1 MKAGSCE
8 IDEGSGY
15 IGFREALDI
24 IDANIRQLGEESL
37 PLDQCVC
44 RIASAEAVAQVSN
57 PTNDVSLKD
66 GFAVRSA
73 DVACAEKNKPVCL
86 KMDGSAFAGAAYW
99 GHVRDGIAIK
109 ICSGASIPDG
119 ADAVVAAE
127 FCEELRTGEV
137 LVKADAGVGRNIMHA
152 GVEVE
157 AGAVI
162 ARKGEKFLP
171 GSLGLAAAA
180 GLNRLKVYRQP
191 RVTIVS
197 VGDEVVAP
205 GEELK
210 AGQLYA
216 SNMVTMKSWLNY
228 FNIPCDTS
236 LVSDDESSIIHELEK
251 HFPGVDAI
259 LTSGGAWGSERDL
272 VAGALDKLGWQ
283 KLFHYVRMGPGKGVA
298 FGLLHNV
305 PVFCLPGGPTSNVMA
320 FLQLALP
327 ALFRMAGQNGHP
339 LQTVHAR
346 LEEDVK
352 GRHHAWTEFKDAV
365 VSVGDNGGYTASLYR
380 NKSRLMS
387 IARANGLLCIPEG
400 RESLRMGDVVP
411 VQLLRPRLDDLQG

>member
-1 MKAGSCE
+1 MKEGYCE

-24 IDANIRQLGEESL
+24 IEANVRLLGEETL
-37 PLDQCVC
+37 PLDLCVY
-44 RIASAEAVAQVSN
+44 RVASAGAVARVSN

-73 DVACAEKNKPVCL
+73 DVASAEKNKPVCL
-86 KMDGSAFAGAAYW
+86 KMDGSAFAGT
-99 GHVRDGIAIK
+99 GCQGRVKDGTAIK
-109 ICSGASIPDG
+109 ICSGASIPEG
-119 ADAVVAAE
+119 ADAVVASE
-127 FCEELRTGEV
+127 FCEEQRTGDV
-137 LVKADAGVGRNIMHA
+137 LVKADAGVGRNIMQA
-152 GVEVE
+152 GVEVQ

-162 ARKGEKFLP
+162 ARQGEIFLP

-180 GLNRLKVYRQP
+180 GLNRLMVYRQP
-191 RVTIVS
+191 RVAIVS

-205 GEELK
+205 GEELN

-216 SNMVTMKSWLNY
+216 SNMVTMKSWLSC
-228 FNIPCDTS
+228 FNIPCVTS
-236 LVSDDESSIIHELEK
+236 LVADDEGSIMREFEK
-251 HFPGVDAI
+251 HVPGVDAI

-272 VAGALDKLGWQ
+272 VGGALDKLGWQ
-283 KLFHYVRMGPGKGVA
+283 RRFHYVRMGPGKGVA

-320 FLQLALP
+320 FLQMALP
-327 ALFRMAGQNGHP
+327 ALFRMAGHNGHP

-346 LEEDVK
+346 LTEDVK

-365 VSVGDNGGYTASLYR
+365 VNVGDNGGYTVSLYR

-387 IARANGLLCIPEG
+387 IARADGLLCIPEG
-400 RESLRMGDVVP
+400 RESLLMGDIVP
-411 VQLLRPRLDDLQG
+411 VQLMRPRLDDLQG